1 MFFTNQLP
9 QISNKNFSFK
19 KNFLLSKKLISFK
32 KVNFFQKVFA
42 IRSGYHLK

>member
-1 MFFTNQLP
+1 MFFQQSIPPILK
-9 QISNKNFSFK
+9 NKLFFQ

-42 IRSGYHLK
+42 IKSGYHLK